1 MDYAPTFGIETH
13 AQLLTASKM
22 FCSCRTD
29 YTAAPPNSLV
39 CPVCLGMPGSLPVI
53 NRRAVE
59 CVIMTGLALHCQVA
73 EVSRFDRKNY
83 NYPDLVKGYQISQYD
98 LPLCRDGWLEVQ
110 SGPNRVPGPADR
122 EAGEHQAHPIG
133 RAHRANPTNP
143 ANPAKNA
150 GRSPA
155 KDAGCSS
162 DSENVGRFSGGGTEY
177 RVRRIGIHDVHLEE
191 DTGKLVHVAGQSLV
205 DFNRSGVPLMEI
217 VSEPDFTT
225 IDEVREYVLKLRR
238 ILRYLGVSSGN
249 MEEGAM
255 RFEANVS
262 LHPAG
267 SSEKGT
273 RVEVKNL
280 NSFRALLR
288 SLEFEVGRQESVLRE
303 GGAIHRETRGWDDVH
318 GVTFVQRGKETAD
331 DYRYFPEPDLPH
343 LEIAREWVQQIRSAM
358 PELPDERYARFM
370 FAYGLSPYDA
380 HLLTDER
387 PVADYF
393 EQAVAAGQPAGVDPK
408 AIANWITGELFHLL
422 HDQNLEISA
431 VQVPAEHLV
440 QLVALLQEGKV
451 TMSTAKHVLGIM
463 FKTGNAASEVVAEE
477 GLLQIKDAGRLAAM
491 VDEVIATE
499 VDAVTQYLSGKESVL
514 RFLVGQVMKATN
526 GKADPNLAADLIKH
540 KLS

>member
-73 EVSRFDRKNY
+73 KLSRFDRKNY

-110 SGPNRVPGPADR
+110 SSASQVPSPADR
-122 EAGEHQAHPIG
+122 EVGEHQARPTDF
-133 RAHRANPTNP
+133 AHRANPGNP
-143 ANPAKNA
+143 AENA
-150 GRSPA
+150 GRST
-155 KDAGCSS
+155 
-162 DSENVGRFSGGGTEY
+162 GGGTEY

-288 SLEFEVGRQESVLRE
+288 SLEFEVVRQESVLRE

-318 GVTFVQRGKETAD
+318 GATFVQRGKETAD
-331 DYRYFPEPDLPH
+331 DYRYFPEPDLPP
-343 LEIAREWVQQIRSAM
+343 LEIAREWVQRIRSAM
-358 PELPDERYARFM
+358 PELPDERYARFTSGH
-370 FAYGLSPYDA
+370 GLSPYDA

-387 PVADYF
+387 SVADYF
-393 EQAVAAGQPAGVDPK
+393 ERAVAAGKPAGVDAK

-451 TMSTAKHVLGIM
+451 TMSTAKHVLDIM
-463 FKTGNAASEVVAEE
+463 FKTGKAASEVVAEE
-477 GLLQIKDAGRLAAM
+477 GLLQIKDASRLSAI

-499 VDAVTQYLSGKESVL
+499 VDAVTQYRSGKETVL
-514 RFLVGQVMKATN
+514 RFLVGQVMKATK
-526 GKADPNLAADLIKH
+526 GKAAPNLAADLIKH